1 MTQLDIRR
9 LLRTFSRRSLLLF
22 GTCLC
27 LSTQAIAPQRA
38 TAYIA
43 RVDLTIDRLSGE
55 TYQNIVHRAE
65 SIART
70 SAQRSFDQDILVTD
84 VSIIVSAQ
92 NLGDIVPVLALK
104 VSRTQWK
111 KLPDPRRWA
120 TYLTTAQTLLLWG
133 NDSTSP
139 NTASTSTS
147 SPSNLRVPDL
157 NNTQRNLNPI
167 QQRRG
172 EI

>member
-1 MTQLDIRR
+1 MTQLDIRQ
-9 LLRTFSRRSLLLF
+9 LLSIFSRRSLLLL

-55 TYQNIVHRAE
+55 SYTNIVQRAE
-65 SIART
+65 SIVRV

-111 KLPDPRRWA
+111 KYPDPHRWA
-120 TYLTTAQTLLLWG
+120 TYFRMAQTLLFRG
-133 NDSTSP
+133 KDSTSP
-139 NTASTSTS
+139 DTASTSTS
-147 SPSNLRVPDL
+147 SPPQLRAPNF
-157 NNTQRNLNPI
+157 NNTQRDLNPI